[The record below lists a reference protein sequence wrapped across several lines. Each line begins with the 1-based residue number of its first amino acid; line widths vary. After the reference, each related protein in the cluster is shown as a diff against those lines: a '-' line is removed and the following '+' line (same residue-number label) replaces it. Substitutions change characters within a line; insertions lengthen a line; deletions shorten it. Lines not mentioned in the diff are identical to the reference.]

1 MTFWSIRIQSAFPSI
16 RILRRNEMKA
26 CVTFSLYFLIILAAG
41 KKKSGILSIVS
52 IPYPEPERTDKLAKL
67 IVWLLF
73 LPFFQRAEMDAVVA
87 EIHGA

>member
-1 MTFWSIRIQSAFPSI
+1 
-16 RILRRNEMKA
+16 MKA
-26 CVTFSLYFLIILAAG
+26 REAFSFFLFVVLATG
-41 KKKSGILSIVS
+41 QEETCIFPIVS